1 MCGLSSEPH
10 KRRWLTLC
18 RMNRTRFPIFPGVE
32 DQGFRAMKD
41 WPAGTACVMP
51 DIVMGLRVRRSRKAS
66 TNSLQTGSA
75 RVHSAEIFKIA
86 LANRNRRA
94 VLSSSFL

>member
-10 KRRWLTLC
+10 KRRWLTLLQDE
-18 RMNRTRFPIFPGVE
+18 RARVSPIFLGVE
-32 DQGFRAMKD
+32 DHGFRAKKD

-75 RVHSAEIFKIA
+75 RVHSA
-86 LANRNRRA
+86 
-94 VLSSSFL
+94 